1 MNKINEQTKQTN
13 RDKRTNWCFPAPDG
27 SGAEELGEKGGGIKK
42 YNR

>member
-1 MNKINEQTKQTN
+1 MNKQN
-13 RDKRTNWCFPAPDG
+13 RLTETENWCFPAPDG